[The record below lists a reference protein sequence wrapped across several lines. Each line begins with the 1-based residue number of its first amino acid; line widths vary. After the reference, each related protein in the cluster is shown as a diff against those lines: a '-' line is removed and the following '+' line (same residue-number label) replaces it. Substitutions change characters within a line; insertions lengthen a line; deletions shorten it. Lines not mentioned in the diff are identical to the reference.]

1 MREELL
7 LEYSDLA
14 DGETR
19 GGQLCPFC
27 KGGSTG
33 ERSLSVSRAGNA
45 LLWKC
50 HRASCGAAGR
60 SGAKAVGGAKR
71 TAVPAARGVVGRIYY
86 RDAARLPDGVASSL
100 ASRYYFD
107 ARELSLLG
115 WNDDVM
121 RVVIPVY
128 DIDGSVA
135 GCVLRAEDGRQ
146 PKALNYTEPGA
157 IGVFFNTSSDRC
169 VIVEDLYS
177 ALRASKYVNGVA
189 ILGTHLSEEKIEAIR
204 QLKCKEYILALDADA
219 FSKTI
224 KYVTQFRS
232 QLPMRPLRIDKD
244 IKNMTPTEL
253 EELLNGW

>member
-33 ERSLSVSRAGNA
+33 ERSLSVSRVGDV

-50 HRASCGAAGR
+50 HRASCGISGR
-60 SGAKAVGGAKR
+60 SGSKAGGGAKR
-71 TAVPAARGVVGRIYY
+71 TAVPAAKGVVGRIFY
-86 RDAARLPDGVASSL
+86 RNAERLPDGISSNL
-100 ASRYYFD
+100 VDRYYFST
-107 ARELSLLG
+107 RELSLLG

-189 ILGTHLSEEKIEAIR
+189 ILGTHLNEERIEAIR
-204 QLKCKEYILALDADA
+204 QLRCKEYMLALDADA

-244 IKNMTPTEL
+244 IKNMTPAEL
-253 EELLNGW
+253 EGLLNGC